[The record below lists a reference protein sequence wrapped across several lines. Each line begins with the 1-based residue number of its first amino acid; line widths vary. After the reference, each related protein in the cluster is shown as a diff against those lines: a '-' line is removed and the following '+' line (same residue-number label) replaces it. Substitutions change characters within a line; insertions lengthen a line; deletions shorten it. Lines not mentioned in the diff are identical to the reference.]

1 MKLVV
6 DAKLFYDEDED
17 VADEVLDERH
27 FEVKGDW
34 QTVMVNFTEHACC
47 MVGQMVSGMLE
58 SVVEEQLAYEA
69 EEAEKEAGQ
78 VEATA

>member
-47 MVGQMVSGMLE
+47 MVGQMLE